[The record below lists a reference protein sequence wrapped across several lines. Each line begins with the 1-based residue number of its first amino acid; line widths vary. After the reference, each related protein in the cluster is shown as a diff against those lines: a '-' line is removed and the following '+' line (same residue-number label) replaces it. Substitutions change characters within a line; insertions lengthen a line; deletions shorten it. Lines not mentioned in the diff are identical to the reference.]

1 MTQKITSWGRA
12 HKYEHDV
19 KPINSAADIKGYMK
33 SLSDGREL
41 GLAYGKG
48 RSYGDSNLNED
59 GLLMGTGRVD
69 AFLEADWEAGVVKV
83 QSGVTLDTLLQVCV
97 PKGWFLPVTPGTK
110 FVTLGGALANNVHGK
125 NHHKVGSIGNFVK
138 SFALHRSDR
147 KTNPVVCTPQKNK
160 KLFEL
165 TIGGLGLS
173 GIIEW
178 VEIQL
183 KQIKSAYLYVEN
195 KPYQSLGEF
204 FELSQDSQDW
214 DYTVAWV
221 DCFAKGDKLGRGIFT
236 RGRFQDAG
244 ALETHPSES
253 KLSWPF
259 VTPSFLLNKPAIK
272 VFNWLYRHRSGAK
285 FCGISHYDPF
295 FYPLDSIANWNRLY
309 GEKGFYQHQCII
321 DLSGAETAVTEMLQT
336 IESSGQGSFLAV
348 LKLHGPETSP
358 GILSFCTE
366 GLSLALDFPN
376 REAKTLELLSR
387 LDDIVQKYG
396 GRLYPAKDGHMSAQL
411 FQAAYPDWEYVEK
424 SRDPNLSSSFWR
436 RVTQPIKAQS

>member
-1 MTQKITSWGRA
+1 MSHKISSWGRA
-12 HKYEHDV
+12 HTYEHDV
-19 KPINSAADIKGYMK
+19 RPINSAAEIKDFIS
-33 SLSDGREL
+33 SLSEDDGV
-41 GLAYGKG
+41 GLVYGNG

-59 GLLMGTGRVD
+59 GLLLGTGRVD
-69 AFLEADWEAGVVKV
+69 AFLEADWDTGIVKV
-83 QSGVTLDTLLQVCV
+83 QSGVTMDVLLQVCV

-110 FVTLGGALANNVHGK
+110 FITIGGAVANNVHGK
-125 NHHKVGSIGNFVK
+125 NHHKVGSFGNFIK

-147 KTNPVVCTPQKNK
+147 KTNPVICTPKKNK

-183 KQIKSAYLYVEN
+183 KPIASSYLYVEN
-195 KPYQSLGEF
+195 KPYASLREF
-204 FELSQDSQDW
+204 FELSQDSEDW

-244 ALETHPSES
+244 ALKTHPAEP
-253 KLSWPF
+253 KLTWPF
-259 VTPSFLLNKPAIK
+259 VTPSFLLNKPVIK
-272 VFNWLYRHRSGAK
+272 IFNWLYRNRPGAK
-285 FCGISHYDPF
+285 FCGMSHYDPF
-295 FYPLDSIANWNRLY
+295 FYPLDSIANWNKLY
-309 GEKGFYQHQCII
+309 GKKGFFQHQCII
-321 DLSGAETAVTEMLQT
+321 GLDDAETAVTEMLQT
-336 IESSGQGSFLAV
+336 IEASGQGSFLAV

-376 REAKTLELLSR
+376 RGTKTLALLSA
-387 LDDIVQKYG
+387 LDGIVQTYG
-396 GRLYPAKDGHMSAQL
+396 GRLYPAKDGHMSPEL
-411 FQAAYPDWEYVEK
+411 FQTAYPDWDYLEK
-424 SRDPNLSSSFWR
+424 ARDPKLSSSFWR
-436 RVTQPIKAQS
+436 RVTQPIKEQT